1 MPKIIFNKKVKNRFM
16 KNLDVY
22 IEDLIFKHNCVIIP
36 EFGAFVSNRK
46 AAELASDKSFSP
58 PQKELTFNSRLTY
71 NDGLVAKHIS
81 EVERSS
87 YEEAQEYIKS
97 VVNRWR
103 QDLALG
109 MEVRLA
115 NIGKFTKGTDNNIIF
130 TSLSKENYLTDSF
143 GMSSVTTKEINKTE
157 TGVGVEI
164 ANPNA
169 QENKPGLVENPSVT
183 PEEAVAGKPKPKM
196 PIPIKYA
203 AVAIV
208 GLSAIG
214 YAAYALLTPKENPTI
229 AEVQTDPARVE
240 ELLNEEIAK
249 ATYTPD
255 IPLNATDI
263 QVTKDPNLV
272 KKRKEEQKK
281 AEQEAKE
288 AERKAKEAEKQSVA
302 TTKPTSSNSDATS
315 SSSSAITNT
324 SSGGTK
330 LSGNFFLIAGA
341 FSSESNAR
349 NRVRQLKND
358 GYSSAGMVGQN
369 EKGYYL
375 VAYKGFSSRS
385 QAESYMPQIKG
396 KGLST
401 WIYPPAK

>member
-1 MPKIIFNKKVKNRFM
+1 M
-16 KNLDVY
+16 KNLDSYV
-22 IEDLIFKHNCVIIP
+22 EDLLYRHQCVIIP

-46 AAELASDKSFSP
+46 VAEISANKSFSP

-81 EVERSS
+81 EVEHTS
-87 YEEAQEYIKS
+87 YEEAQDYIKA
-97 VVNRWR
+97 VVAQWI
-103 QDLALG
+103 QQLG
-109 MEVRLA
+109 AGEEITLA
-115 NIGKFTKGTDNNIIF
+115 NIGKFHKGGDDNLIF
-130 TSLSKENYLTDSF
+130 TPLSKENYLTDSF
-143 GMSSVTTKEINKTE
+143 GMSSFTPNQIDKTKEENAPNTVL
-157 TGVGVEI
+157 VGDNFEKGGALI
-164 ANPNA
+164 ENPNVSA
-169 QENKPGLVENPSVT
+169 
-183 PEEAVAGKPKPKM
+183 EEAEAGKPKRKWGV
-196 PIPIKYA
+196 IVKYA

-315 SSSSAITNT
+315 SSSSATTNT